1 MAAEHLLQMKGIQK
15 SFPGVTAL
23 QDVDFEIK
31 RGEVR
36 ALMGENGAGKST
48 LIKILTGIYQTDGG
62 SIVFDGSEVSI
73 PDVQASQK
81 LGIST
86 VYQELNMIPYL
97 NVAENIFLGRYPKNK
112 FGQIDWKFL
121 YGKAKEILDDLG
133 LDINTYSNLENFGT
147 ATQQMVSIARAV
159 SMDAKLVVL
168 DEPTS
173 SLDAN
178 EVRLLFNIIKRLRE
192 KDISVIFITH
202 RLNEVFVISENVT
215 ILKDGRLVGTYSTKE
230 LDRHQLVAKMVGREV
245 TEERVRGYLKNNTP
259 DYFVEI
265 KNVCKFPKVVNA
277 SLGIRRGEIVGI
289 AGLLGSGRTETA
301 EILFGTSRIESGEIY
316 INGKLVSINN
326 PRSAIKHRFAFVTEN
341 RREEGIVPDMTVK
354 DNISLSSL
362 RQLSHGIFIDK
373 RRRNEV
379 VNNYISKLKIKT
391 PSMEQFLKF
400 LSGGNQQK
408 TILARWLATN
418 PELIILDE
426 PTRGIDVGSKQEVE
440 KLVNDF
446 AAQGISVLFISSEM
460 AELVRNCDRIYV
472 MCDGVTIG
480 VLEGEEINEDAI
492 LDMIASNDLKS
503 DVKRV

>member
-1 MAAEHLLQMKGIQK
+1 
-15 SFPGVTAL
+15 
-23 QDVDFEIK
+23 
-31 RGEVR
+31 
-36 ALMGENGAGKST
+36 
-48 LIKILTGIYQTDGG
+48 
-62 SIVFDGSEVSI
+62 
-73 PDVQASQK
+73 
-81 LGIST
+81 
-86 VYQELNMIPYL
+86 
-97 NVAENIFLGRYPKNK
+97 
-112 FGQIDWKFL
+112 
-121 YGKAKEILDDLG
+121 
-133 LDINTYSNLENFGT
+133 
-147 ATQQMVSIARAV
+147 
-159 SMDAKLVVL
+159 
-168 DEPTS
+168 
-173 SLDAN
+173 
-178 EVRLLFNIIKRLRE
+178 LFNIINRLRE

-245 TEERVRGYLKNNTP
+245 TEERVRGYLKNETP
-259 DYFVEI
+259 GYFVEI
-265 KNVCKFPKVVNA
+265 KNIRKFPKVINA

-301 EILFGTSRIESGEIY
+301 EILFGKSRVESGEIY

-326 PRSAIKHRFAFVTEN
+326 PRIAIKHRFAFVTEN

-362 RQLSHGIFIDK
+362 KQLSHGLFINNRK
-373 RRRNEV
+373 RNEV

-391 PSMEQFLKF
+391 PSMEQFLKL

-440 KLVNDF
+440 KLINDF
-446 AAQGISVLFISSEM
+446 ASQGISVLFISSEM

-472 MCDGVTIG
+472 MRDGVTVG

-492 LDMIASNDLKS
+492 LDMIASNELKS
-503 DVKRV
+503 DEKRV